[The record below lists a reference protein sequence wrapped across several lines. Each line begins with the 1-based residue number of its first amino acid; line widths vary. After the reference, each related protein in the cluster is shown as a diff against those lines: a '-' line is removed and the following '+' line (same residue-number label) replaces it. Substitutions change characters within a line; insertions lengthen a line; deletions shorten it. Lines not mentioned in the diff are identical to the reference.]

1 MRGGVRSGPVR
12 SAREGCGADP
22 RAATVPRMSDHAPAR
37 RDCGPRAFRALRA
50 LALVATLAALS
61 AGCGR
66 PSQPPLSP
74 APPPSRTGTLALP
87 ATPTLAPSGRPVA
100 GYVARQDSLPAAD
113 PALLKGKRVA
123 IDPGHGGYF
132 RGCMGVNGLSEAEV
146 NLGVALRLR
155 ELLVA
160 RGATVLMTRD
170 RDRDFLSPADSSLK
184 SDLAERARLANAFA
198 PDVFVS
204 VHHNA
209 DPTGRHDVNETQT
222 YYRLGDEGPSYDLGT
237 DLHRSMVRNLGIEVQ
252 KLLPGNF
259 SVVRNS
265 DAPSVLTEASY
276 LTHPEVE
283 ARLRT
288 PEAQQLE
295 AEAIFTGLAA
305 WFARP
310 RPIVESLALAL
321 SDTAR
326 VTRTGLPVFEGRI
339 AGACDVVNARVDDSP
354 ARVTVAEGIV
364 TIVPAAPL
372 ANGPHEVTLA
382 ARLAAGGAATPRK
395 LAFRVDKPLASV
407 EAEVVGG
414 DAAGVATPW
423 AGDQPIAVRVRLRD
437 ADALPANATR
447 TVSLRV
453 EAAHGV
459 APVETTAVAANGEA
473 WFVLRATRPL
483 RRDVLKAFVR
493 TMGETREMVTL
504 VRVPLDPAARSTVRA
519 GFAIAEPSG
528 QPLVGETRAP
538 WLSPQGFATVAAD
551 SNGARMPS
559 LPGWRTWG
567 ADSVWPPHFTRI
579 AGGVLR
585 GKRIAIDP
593 EGGGEDA
600 AGMGRSGSRAATFNL
615 EVARALGAML
625 EAAGAEVVL
634 TRSADAAVSELE
646 RVQAAER
653 FRADRYLRI
662 GHAAAPPIAG
672 YYFSSGGGRRWAQ
685 TLARTCAELGVSD
698 SLAVGE
704 AAKYALSQAS
714 AVALYASLRRV
725 DDPASEERLVAP
737 GALRAEAYALFV
749 ALARDFSRDGD
760 GAAWP
765 ADSIVLKRADG
776 SPASGALVTLGG
788 AFVLQADA
796 AGVVRFVRTEPGPI
810 EVRGADSRSA
820 FRGLLLD
827 SDRGRTLTGAR

>member
-1 MRGGVRSGPVR
+1 
-12 SAREGCGADP
+12 
-22 RAATVPRMSDHAPAR
+22 MSDHAPAR
-37 RDCGPRAFRALRA
+37 TDRRARA
-50 LALVATLAALS
+50 LAALAVAAALAAS
-61 AGCGR
+61 AAGCGR
-66 PSQPPLSP
+66 PPHPPAAP
-74 APPPSRTGTLALP
+74 APPPSGTVPFALP
-87 ATPTLAPSGRPVA
+87 ATPTLSASGRPVS
-100 GYVARQDSLPAAD
+100 GYVARQDSLPPAD
-113 PALLKGKRVA
+113 PALLAGKRVV

-132 RGCMGVNGLSEAEV
+132 RGCIGVNGLTEAEV

-155 ELLVA
+155 DLLVA
-160 RGATVLMTRD
+160 RGATVLLTRD
-170 RDRDFLSPADSSLK
+170 RDRDFLTPADSSLK
-184 SDLAERARLANAFA
+184 GDLAERARLANAFA

-209 DPTGRHDVNETQT
+209 DPAGRHDVNETQT

-295 AEAIFTGLAA
+295 AEAILTGLAT

-310 RPIVESLALAL
+310 RPIVETLALAEG
-321 SDTAR
+321 DTAR

-339 AGACDVVNARVDDSP
+339 AGACDVAGARVDDRA
-354 ARVTVAEGIV
+354 ARVTMAEGRV
-364 TIVPAAPL
+364 TITPDAPL

-395 LAFRVDKPLASV
+395 LAFRVDKPLATV
-407 EAEVVGG
+407 EGEVVGLAPG
-414 DAAGVATPW
+414 ASWPGTEPV
-423 AGDQPIAVRVRLRD
+423 AVRVRLRD
-437 ADALPANATR
+437 ADALPVSAPR

-483 RRDVLKAFVR
+483 RRDVLRAFVR

-504 VRVPLDPAARSTVRA
+504 VRVPLDPAATTLVRA

-528 QPLVGETRAP
+528 QPLAGETRVP
-538 WLSPQGFATVAAD
+538 WLSPQGFATVVADTGGDRAALV
-551 SNGARMPS
+551 PK
-559 LPGWRTWG
+559 LPGWRAWG

-579 AGGVLR
+579 AGGALR

-646 RVQAAER
+646 RVQVAER

-685 TLARTCAELGVSD
+685 TLARTCAELGVAD
-698 SLAVGE
+698 SLAAGE

-725 DDPASEERLVAP
+725 DDPASEARLLAP

-749 ALARDFSRDGD
+749 ALAREYAPES
-760 GAAWP
+760 ATWA
-765 ADSIVLKRADG
+765 ADSIVLKRADDG
-776 SPASGALVTLGG
+776 AASGALVTLGG
-788 AFVLQADA
+788 ALVLQADA
-796 AGVVRFVRTEPGPI
+796 AGVVRFVRTEPGPL
-810 EVRGADSRSA
+810 EVRGADSRSG
-820 FRGLLLD
+820 FRGLLID
-827 SDRGRTLTGAR
+827 SDRGRTLTGVR

>member
-1 MRGGVRSGPVR
+1 M
-12 SAREGCGADP
+12 
-22 RAATVPRMSDHAPAR
+22 PA
-37 RDCGPRAFRALRA
+37 
-50 LALVATLAALS
+50 
-61 AGCGR
+61 
-66 PSQPPLSP
+66 
-74 APPPSRTGTLALP
+74 APPSGTTPFALP
-87 ATPTLAPSGRPVA
+87 PTPTMSASGRPIS
-100 GYVARQDSLPAAD
+100 GYVARQDSLPSAD
-113 PALLKGKRVA
+113 PTLLEGKRVA

-155 ELLVA
+155 DLLVA
-160 RGATVLMTRD
+160 RGATVLMTRE
-170 RDRDFLSPADSSLK
+170 RDRDFLSPADSTLK

-209 DPTGRHDVNETQT
+209 DPSGRHDVNETQT

-265 DAPSVLTEASY
+265 DAPAVLTEASY

-288 PEAQQLE
+288 SEAQQLE
-295 AEAIFTGLAA
+295 AEAIFTGLAT

-310 RPIVESLALAL
+310 RPVIESLALAAG
-321 SDTAR
+321 DTAR

-339 AGACDVVNARVDDSP
+339 AGACDVVHARVDDAP
-354 ARVTVAEGIV
+354 AHVTVADGVV
-364 TIVPAAPL
+364 TIAPTAPL

-395 LAFRVDKPLASV
+395 LAFRVDKPIASV

-414 DAAGVATPW
+414 ETGAPW
-423 AGDQPIAVRVRLRD
+423 PGGQPIAVRVRLRD
-437 ADALPANATR
+437 ADALPVSEPR
-447 TVSLRV
+447 SVSLRV

-459 APVETTAVAANGEA
+459 APVETTAVATNGEA

-493 TMGETREMVTL
+493 TMAETREMVTL
-504 VRVPLDPAARSTVRA
+504 VRVPLDPAARARVRT

-528 QPLVGETRAP
+528 LPLAGETRAP

-551 SNGARMPS
+551 TIGARAPRVPR

-585 GKRIAIDP
+585 GRRIAIDP
-593 EGGGEDA
+593 EGGGDDA

-625 EAAGAEVVL
+625 EAAGAEVAL
-634 TRSADAAVSELE
+634 TRTADAAVSELE
-646 RVQAAER
+646 RVQVAER

-662 GHAAAPPIAG
+662 GHAAAAPIAG

-685 TLARTCAELGVSD
+685 TLARTCAELGVAD
-698 SLAVGE
+698 SLATGE

-725 DDPASEERLVAP
+725 DDPASEERLLAP

-749 ALARDFSRDGD
+749 ALAREYAPE
-760 GAAWP
+760 GAAWS
-765 ADSIVLKRADG
+765 ADSLVLKRADG
-776 SPASGALVTLGG
+776 SAASGALVTFGG
-788 AFVLQADA
+788 ALVLQANAD
-796 AGVVRFVRTEPGPI
+796 GVVRFVRTEGGPI
-810 EVRGADSRSA
+810 AVRGADSRSS
-820 FRGLLLD
+820 FRELLLD

>member
-1 MRGGVRSGPVR
+1 MF
-12 SAREGCGADP
+12 
-22 RAATVPRMSDHAPAR
+22 DHAPAR
-37 RDCGPRAFRALRA
+37 RDCGPRASRALLG
-50 LALVATLAALS
+50 LALVATLAALA

-66 PSQPPLSP
+66 PPQPPLSP
-74 APPPSRTGTLALP
+74 APPRSRTGTAALP
-87 ATPTLAPSGRPVA
+87 ATPTLAPSGRPVS
-100 GYVARQDSLPAAD
+100 GYVARQDSLPPAD
-113 PALLKGKRVA
+113 PALLAGRRIA

-155 ELLVA
+155 DLLLA
-160 RGATVLMTRD
+160 RGARVLMTRD

-184 SDLAERARLANAFA
+184 TDLAERARLANAFS

-209 DPTGRHDVNETQT
+209 DPAGRHDVNETQT

-237 DLHRSMVRNLGIEVQ
+237 DLHRSLVRNLGIEVQ

-288 PEAQQLE
+288 PEALQLE
-295 AEAIFTGLAA
+295 AEAILTGLAS

-310 RPIVESLALAL
+310 RPAIESLALAGD
-321 SDTAR
+321 DTAQ
-326 VTRTGLPVFEGRI
+326 VTRTGLPEFTGRI
-339 AGACDVVNARVDDSP
+339 AGACDIVSARVDDR
-354 ARVTVAEGIV
+354 AANVTVTGGLV
-364 TIVPAAPL
+364 TITPSEPL
-372 ANGPHEVTLA
+372 ANGSHEVTLA

-407 EAEVVGG
+407 EAELVGG
-414 DAAGVATPW
+414 DTAPWPGV
-423 AGDQPIAVRVRLRD
+423 QPIGVRVRLRD
-437 ADALPANATR
+437 ADALPVGASR
-447 TVSLRV
+447 VVSLRV

-493 TMGETREMVTL
+493 TMGETREIVTL
-504 VRVPLDPAARSTVRA
+504 VRVPLDPAARSRVRT

-528 QPLVGETRAP
+528 LPLAGEARAP
-538 WLSPQGFATVAAD
+538 WLSPQGFVTVATD
-551 SNGARMPS
+551 SSGAHMPR

-585 GKRIAIDP
+585 GRRIAIDP
-593 EGGGEDA
+593 EGGGDDA

-634 TRSADAAVSELE
+634 TRTADAAVSELE
-646 RVQAAER
+646 RVQVAER

-685 TLARTCAELGVSD
+685 TLARTCAELGVTD
-698 SLAVGE
+698 SLGAGE

-725 DDPASEERLVAP
+725 DDPASEERLIAP
-737 GALRAEAYALFV
+737 GSLRAEAYALFV
-749 ALARDFSRDGD
+749 ALAREYAPD

-765 ADSIVLKRADG
+765 TDSLVLKRADG
-776 SPASGALVTLGG
+776 SAASGALVTLGG
-788 AFVLQADA
+788 ALVLQANA
-796 AGVVRFVRTEPGPI
+796 EGVVRFVRTEGGPI

-820 FRGLLLD
+820 FGGLLLD

>member
-1 MRGGVRSGPVR
+1 M
-12 SAREGCGADP
+12 SA
-22 RAATVPRMSDHAPAR
+22 HAPAR
-37 RDCGPRAFRALRA
+37 TDRRLRAFDR
-50 LALVATLAALS
+50 VVFAAAFASTAVLL

-66 PSQPPLSP
+66 PARPPGAPS
-74 APPPSRTGTLALP
+74 PPPSGTVPFALP
-87 ATPTLAPSGRPVA
+87 ATPTLSASGRPVS

-113 PALLKGKRVA
+113 PALLRGKRVV

-132 RGCMGVNGLSEAEV
+132 RGCIGVNGLTEAEV
-146 NLGVALRLR
+146 NLAVALRLR
-155 ELLVA
+155 DLLVA
-160 RGATVLMTRD
+160 RGATVLLTRD
-170 RDRDFLSPADSSLK
+170 RDRDFLTPADSTLK

-209 DPTGRHDVNETQT
+209 DPSGRHDVNETQT

-237 DLHRSMVRNLGIEVQ
+237 DVHRSMVRNLGIEVQ

-288 PEAQQLE
+288 SEAQQLE
-295 AEAIFTGLAA
+295 AEALLTGLAA

-310 RPIVESLALAL
+310 RPAVESLALAG

-326 VTRTGLPVFEGRI
+326 VTRIGLPVFEGRI
-339 AGACDVVNARVDDSP
+339 SGAADVVAARVDGAA
-354 ARVTVAEGIV
+354 ARATMAAGVV
-364 TIVPAAPL
+364 TIVPATPL
-372 ANGPHEVTLA
+372 ANGPHEVTLS
-382 ARLAAGGAATPRK
+382 ARLAAGGAAAPRTMRV
-395 LAFRVDKPLASV
+395 LVDKPLASV
-407 EAEVVGG
+407 EAEVVGLAPG
-414 DAAGVATPW
+414 SAWPGAE
-423 AGDQPIAVRVRLRD
+423 PIAVRVRLRD
-437 ADALPANATR
+437 ADALPVSAPR

-453 EAAHGV
+453 EALHGV
-459 APVETTAVAANGEA
+459 APVETTAVATNGEA
-473 WFVLRATRPL
+473 WFVLRASRPL

-504 VRVPLDPAARSTVRA
+504 LRLPMDPAARSLVRA

-528 QPLVGETRAP
+528 QPLAGEARAE
-538 WLSPQGFATVAAD
+538 WLSPQGFATVAVD
-551 SNGARMPS
+551 SLGAARVPQ

-579 AGGVLR
+579 ALGALR
-585 GKRIAIDP
+585 GKRIALDP
-593 EGGGEDA
+593 EGGGDDA

-634 TRSADAAVSELE
+634 TRTADAAVSDLE
-646 RVQAAER
+646 RVQVAER

-685 TLARTCAELGVSD
+685 TLARTCAELGVAD
-698 SLAVGE
+698 SLVTGE

-725 DDPASEERLVAP
+725 DDPASEEQLLAP
-737 GALRAEAYALFV
+737 GSLRAEAYALFV
-749 ALARDFSRDGD
+749 ALAREYAPER
-760 GAAWP
+760 AVWP
-765 ADSIVLKRADG
+765 ADSVVLRLADG
-776 SPASGALVTLGG
+776 SPASGALVRLGG
-788 AFVLQADA
+788 ALVLQADV
-796 AGVVRFVRTEPGPI
+796 AGVVRFVRTEPGPL

-820 FRGLLLD
+820 LREVLLD